1 MSLEGTIRDL
11 GLQEIGQLLSLGRKS
26 GVLAVRS
33 TLRGAHAW
41 LRFVDGALVDAG
53 SGTPPA
59 EGQATADAEAGD
71 RAAVEESVLEV
82 LAWREGSFAFTPAT
96 QRGAGASR
104 VRIPTD
110 AMLVESARRDD
121 VWSRVRD
128 RVPSSRAI
136 PSFVD
141 VEPKSLPLLHLV
153 PTEWEVLTRVDGE
166 RDLRTLA
173 GLLGRDLMEVAE
185 IVHGLVGTG
194 LLTVRDGNM
203 PIRVSN
209 RPLEASVPAAPF
221 DVEDRT
227 PPSDASPPGYAA
239 VTSSPLRADIEEPDA
254 ADDDDNDLWIPTPG
268 ELAGFGAMDDEAVF
282 DPQRAGLFGTAPT
295 GTRLGSVAPVV
306 TPPASARV
314 ALPALEPSSH
324 DGRPD
329 GAPDGVASLTS
340 PSGTWR
346 EAGHAAARR
355 GDFVTALDC
364 WTRYLRAHERAP
376 DADRVREA
384 IGLAA
389 RLHALLHQADRA

>member
-33 TLRGAHAW
+33 TLRGARAW

-53 SGTPPA
+53 NGDPLP
-59 EGQATADAEAGD
+59 EGQATGDAESGD
-71 RAAVEESVLEV
+71 RAAVEENVLEV
-82 LAWREGSFAFTPAT
+82 LAWRDGTFAFTPAA

-121 VWSRVRD
+121 VWTRVRD
-128 RVPSSRAI
+128 RVPSSRAV

-173 GLLGRDLMEVAE
+173 GLLGRDVMEVAE

-194 LLTVRDGNM
+194 LLTVRDGGLPVPAPVRSAPPSPSAP
-203 PIRVSN
+203 PIRE
-209 RPLEASVPAAPF
+209 PIAMP
-221 DVEDRT
+221 T
-227 PPSDASPPGYAA
+227 PPSFQAVSPVALAA
-239 VTSSPLRADIEEPDA
+239 HIEEPE
-254 ADDDDNDLWIPTPG
+254 DDDDDLWIPTPG
-268 ELAGFGAMDDEAVF
+268 ELAGFGAAGDDEVF
-282 DPQRAGLFGTAPT
+282 DPQRAGLFGTAPSSSL
-295 GTRLGSVAPVV
+295 LGADAPVV
-306 TPPASARV
+306 TRPAPARV
-314 ALPALEPSSH
+314 ASPPLEPSSH
-324 DGRPD
+324 VGRPD
-329 GAPDGVASLTS
+329 GALGGSSDHAPLAAE
-340 PSGTWR
+340 WR

>member
-33 TLRGAHAW
+33 TLRGARAW

-53 SGTPPA
+53 SGEALP
-59 EGQATADAEAGD
+59 EGQATADAESGD
-71 RAAVEESVLEV
+71 RAAVEENVLEV
-82 LAWREGSFAFTPAT
+82 LAWRDGTFAFTPAA

-128 RVPSSRAI
+128 RVPSSRAV

-173 GLLGRDLMEVAE
+173 GLLGRDVMEVAE

-194 LLTVRDGNM
+194 LLTVRDGGLPVATPVRSAPLSPNAPM
-203 PIRVSN
+203 IREPIAI
-209 RPLEASVPAAPF
+209 P
-221 DVEDRT
+221 T
-227 PPSDASPPGYAA
+227 PPSLPAVSPTALAA
-239 VTSSPLRADIEEPDA
+239 HIEEPD
-254 ADDDDNDLWIPTPG
+254 DDDDDLWIPTPG
-268 ELAGFGAMDDEAVF
+268 ELAGFGAPGDDVVF
-282 DPQRAGLFGTAPT
+282 DPQRAGLFGTAPS
-295 GTRLGSVAPVV
+295 GSLLESDAPVV
-306 TPPASARV
+306 TRPAPARV
-314 ALPALEPSSH
+314 ASPPLEPSSH
-324 DGRPD
+324 VGRPD
-329 GAPDGVASLTS
+329 GALGGSSDHAPLAAE
-340 PSGTWR
+340 WR